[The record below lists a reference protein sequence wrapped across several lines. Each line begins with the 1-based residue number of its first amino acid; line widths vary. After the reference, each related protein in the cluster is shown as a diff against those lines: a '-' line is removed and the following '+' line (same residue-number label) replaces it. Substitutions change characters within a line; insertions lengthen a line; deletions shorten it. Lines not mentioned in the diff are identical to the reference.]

1 MPATTTH
8 ERVLPGRS
16 LSTGPSEASPLQHVG
31 HFLFRFFVIL
41 SRNVFFFGFA
51 LGREELLPL
60 PHRAPAPPPRSA
72 PSVAGPGGAE
82 RRAPARARRPASRT
96 APARVRR
103 PGPGRRLY
111 MTQLYMTQLYVTQLY
126 MTQLYM
132 TQSVLDTVKKVG
144 WTW

>member
-60 PHRAPAPPPRSA
+60 PHRAPAPPPARPPRLLA
-72 PSVAGPGGAE
+72 PGGPSG
-82 RRAPARARRPASRT
+82 AP
-96 APARVRR
+96 R
-103 PGPGRRLY
+103 PGPGGPRAGLRLPGSDVRVRVVDC
-111 MTQLYMTQLYVTQLY
+111 T
-126 MTQLYM
+126 
-132 TQSVLDTVKKVG
+132 
-144 WTW
+144 

>member
-1 MPATTTH
+1 MGMTPGPTVARRAKTMPATTTH

-41 SRNVFFFGFA
+41 SRNVCFFGFA

-60 PHRAPAPPPRSA
+60 PHRAPAPPPPPPRSA

-82 RRAPARARRPASRT
+82 RRAPARG
-96 APARVRR
+96 APRAGLR
-103 PGPGRRLY
+103 
-111 MTQLYMTQLYVTQLY
+111 
-126 MTQLYM
+126 
-132 TQSVLDTVKKVG
+132 
-144 WTW
+144 

>member
-1 MPATTTH
+1 MCFFLGS
-8 ERVLPGRS
+8 RWGGRS
-16 LSTGPSEASPLQHVG
+16 S
-31 HFLFRFFVIL
+31 
-41 SRNVFFFGFA
+41 SRSRPA
-51 LGREELLPL
+51 PL
-60 PHRAPAPPPRSA
+60 PPPPRSA
-72 PSVAGPGGAE
+72 PSLAGPGGAE